1 MAEFVWASKLGI
13 AVALFLLAGGLH
25 LVIGA
30 VTPVALRLVRPDNS
44 LFVTERSDTAAYGR
58 STAAWLAAE
67 PELRTYRNVMLH
79 VLAGLLFAAGL
90 LEVALAW
97 FGVRTG
103 QTWALATLSVVGLA
117 TIAYWAVALLPYV
130 DARAPLGL
138 SDLPPFMWFPSLA
151 YPPAIALAW
160 WHHLGSG

>member
-1 MAEFVWASKLGI
+1 MAEFVWASKMGI
-13 AVALFLLAGGLH
+13 AVALFLIAGGTH

-30 VTPVALRLVRPDNS
+30 VTPVALRLVKPDNS
-44 LFVTERSDTAAYGR
+44 LFVTERSDTVAYGR

-67 PELRTYRNVMLH
+67 PELRTYRNVMLN

-90 LEVALAW
+90 LQVALAW

-103 QTWALATLSVVGLA
+103 QTWALAALTVAGLV
-117 TIAYWAVALLPYV
+117 TIAYWVVALLPYIG
-130 DARAPLGL
+130 ARAPLGL
-138 SDLPPFMWFPSLA
+138 GDLPPFMWLPSLV

-160 WHHLGSG
+160 WAFISGG